1 VLLKIFGVVQ
11 GVGFRPTVF
20 RVASSMGINGYVK
33 NKGSY
38 VEVCLDR
45 DEEAFISKLKEE
57 LPILGRI
64 DRVELIDSDC
74 HEQFDDFVILSSEE
88 GRRDPSIPPDVATCD
103 SCRGEIFN
111 PDDRRYMYPFTN
123 CTDCGARYSLIED
136 FPYDRKHTS
145 MGDFPLC
152 SICTKEYREPG
163 DRRFHAQTISCY
175 DDGPKYVLYDRNGDV
190 VNEGDPIARFA
201 EEIDAGKI
209 GVAKSWGG
217 MHIVCKLD
225 VIPRFREWYKRPYKP
240 FAVMVR
246 DLETARNYA
255 HVGDHE
261 EDLLTSFQAPIVLL
275 QKRRGQYDD
284 LLDQVSP
291 GLGNIGLYLPYT
303 AIQHILFDQVKSDS
317 LVMTSANLPDEPMLI
332 RNEDAFSLDLDLY
345 LLHNRRIVSRVDDS
359 VLIPF
364 EGRKFFIRKSRGFVP
379 TLLNVFHDMNI
390 LSVGAEENVTA
401 SISKEG
407 RIVTSQ
413 YIGNT
418 TRYEVQNFMRDSI
431 DRLLSLFGIKE
442 LDAVAIDLHPQYTT
456 RRLGEEFAERFGV
469 DSMEVQHHWAHVS
482 SLMVDNDYQEP
493 LIALSVDGVGF
504 GSDGRIWGGEIL
516 HSELDSFKRLGH
528 LEYLPMIGGDL
539 ATKEPKR
546 ILFAIFH
553 RLDLEKDYFSAQE
566 SEVFVKAIER
576 SPQSCSLGRVLDALS
591 AHLDICDRMTYDGE
605 PAIKLERYLDEGRP
619 KYDFK
624 TEVEGSDPATIKT
637 LPLFEQMDS
646 LTAGRVLSESEKADI
661 SRSFIE
667 ELVGKMVD
675 VCINQAE
682 ENDIRTIGLT
692 GGVSYSLP
700 IVRIIKNLL
709 KKANM
714 ELLLHSSVPNGDGGI
729 SVGQNA
735 IAGHL
740 L

>member
-1 VLLKIFGVVQ
+1 
-11 GVGFRPTVF
+11 
-20 RVASSMGINGYVK
+20 MGIKGYVK

-38 VEVCLDR
+38 VEVCVDR
-45 DEEAFISKLKEE
+45 DEEVFISKLRDE
-57 LPILGRI
+57 LPVLGRI
-64 DRVELIDSDC
+64 DRIELIDSDC
-74 HEQFDDFVILSSEE
+74 PEGFDTFVILSSEE

-103 SCRGEIFN
+103 SCREEIFD

-152 SICTKEYREPG
+152 DVCGQEYAEPD

-175 DDGPKYVLYDRNGDV
+175 DDGPKYVLYGGNA
-190 VNEGDPIARFA
+190 EIIEEADPIARFA
-201 EEIDAGKI
+201 GEIDAGRI

-246 DLETARNYA
+246 DLDTARKYA
-255 HVGDHE
+255 HVGEYE
-261 EDLLTSFQAPIVLL
+261 ENLLASFQAPIVLL
-275 QKRRGQYDD
+275 QKRRGQYDE
-284 LLDQVSP
+284 LLDSVSP

-303 AIQHILFDQVKSDS
+303 AIQHILFHHVKSDA

-359 VLIPF
+359 VLVPF
-364 EGRKFFIRKSRGFVP
+364 EGKKFFIRKSRGFVP
-379 TLLNVFHDMNI
+379 NLLNVFHDRNI
-390 LSVGAEENVTA
+390 LSVGAEENVTV
-401 SISKEG
+401 SISKDG
-407 RIVTSQ
+407 KVVTSQ

-418 TRYEVQNFMRDSI
+418 TRYEVQNFMRDSV
-431 DRLLSLFGIKE
+431 DRILGLFGIRE
-442 LDAVAIDLHPQYTT
+442 LDAIAIDLHPQYST
-456 RRLGEEFAERFGV
+456 RRVGEELAKRFGV
-469 DSMEVQHHWAHVS
+469 DTIEVQHHWAHVS
-482 SLMVDNDYQEP
+482 SLMVDNDFEKP
-493 LIALSVDGVGF
+493 LIALSVDGVGY

-528 LEYLPMIGGDL
+528 LEYVPMIGGDL

-553 RLDLEKDYFSAQE
+553 RLGLEKDYFGERE
-566 SEVFVKAIER
+566 SEIFEKAIER
-576 SPQSCSLGRVLDALS
+576 SPQSCSFGRVLDALS
-591 AHLDICDRMTYDGE
+591 AYLGICDRMTYDGE
-605 PAIKLERYLDEGRP
+605 PAIKLEKYLDEGKP
-619 KYDFK
+619 EYAFK
-624 TEVEGSDPATIKT
+624 TEVEGSDPATIRT

-646 LTAGRVLSESEKADI
+646 ITAGKKLSESDKANI
-661 SRSFIE
+661 ARSFVE

-675 VCINQAE
+675 VCAHQAE

-700 IVRIIKNLL
+700 IVRIIKDLL
-709 KKANM
+709 KKSDM
-714 ELLLHSSVPNGDGGI
+714 ELLLHNSVPNGDGGI